1 MSVHIPVAAWQ
12 TETTMN
18 RIPLPVKI
26 GYTAFVG
33 VLVPY
38 YWVTYTPWNFLYF
51 CDVALLLTLVAV
63 WTENALLVSM
73 SSVGILL
80 PQTLWVLDFVA
91 RAAAGIHLTGMT
103 AYMFDPAIPLFV
115 RGLSTFHGWLPF
127 VLLYLLWRLGY
138 DRRAYLRQ
146 AVLAVALLLVC
157 FYLAPKPPPSSEFPS
172 HAVNINYVY
181 GMDDKHPQTLV
192 APELWLLLMIAVN
205 VLVLYVPTHLILKK
219 ICAPAVARDGPP
231 GFQRPGS
238 TESSPGTRVRA

>member
-1 MSVHIPVAAWQ
+1 MR
-12 TETTMN
+12 

-26 GYTAFVG
+26 GYTAFVA

-51 CDVALLLTLVAV
+51 CDVALLLTLVAI
-63 WTENALLVSM
+63 WMENALLVSM

-80 PQTLWVLDFVA
+80 PQALWVLDFLA
-91 RAAAGIHLTGMT
+91 RAVAGVHITGMT

-127 VLLYLLWRLGY
+127 LLVYLLSRVGY
-138 DRRAYLRQ
+138 DRRAYRAQ

-157 FYLAPKPPPSSEFPS
+157 FYLAPKPPPSNQFPS

-181 GMDDKHPQTLV
+181 GMNDKRPQTLM
-192 APELWLLLMIAVN
+192 APELWLLLMILVN
-205 VLVLYVPTHLILKK
+205 VVTLYVPTHLVLRRIFT
-219 ICAPAVARDGPP
+219 P
-231 GFQRPGS
+231 S
-238 TESSPGTRVRA
+238 GTPVRSLAATA

>member
-1 MSVHIPVAAWQ
+1 MR
-12 TETTMN
+12 

-26 GYTAFVG
+26 GYTAFVA
-33 VLVPY
+33 VLVFY

-51 CDVALLLTLVAV
+51 CDVALLLTLVAI

-80 PQTLWVLDFVA
+80 PQTLWVLDFLA
-91 RAAAGIHLTGMT
+91 RAVAGIHITGMT

-127 VLLYLLWRLGY
+127 LLVYLLTRVGY
-138 DRRAYLRQ
+138 DDRAYRAQ

-157 FYLAPKPPPSSEFPS
+157 FYLAPQPPPAPDFPN

-181 GMDDKHPQTLV
+181 GMDDKQPQTLM
-192 APELWLLLMIAVN
+192 APELWLLLMILVN
-205 VLVLYVPTHLILKK
+205 VVGLYVPTHLVLKR
-219 ICAPAVARDGPP
+219 ISTPS
-231 GFQRPGS
+231 GS
-238 TESSPGTRVRA
+238 PVRGLAATA